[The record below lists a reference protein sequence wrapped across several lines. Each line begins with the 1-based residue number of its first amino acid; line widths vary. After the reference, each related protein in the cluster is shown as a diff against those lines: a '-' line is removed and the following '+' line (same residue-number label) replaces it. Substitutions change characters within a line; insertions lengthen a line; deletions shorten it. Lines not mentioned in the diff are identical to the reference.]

1 VKHLVT
7 AALVAVAAA
16 ALVAAIP
23 ADAARMGG
31 GKSFGAQRQSV
42 APSKPDAPASGT
54 TTNAMPATAPGAG
67 AASNPVMPPPAG
79 ATAAAK
85 PAMPGAAAPARTGR
99 RAGSAGGGPR
109 RGPRPRRARA
119 SHLGFSRSS
128 RASS

>member
-1 VKHLVT
+1 MKHLVT

-67 AASNPVMPPPAG
+67 APTPPAG
-79 ATAAAK
+79 RRDVSQSGTRLRATS
-85 PAMPGAAAPARTGR
+85 GSPARR
-99 RAGSAGGGPR
+99 NSP
-109 RGPRPRRARA
+109 PCWPPM
-119 SHLGFSRSS
+119 
-128 RASS
+128 